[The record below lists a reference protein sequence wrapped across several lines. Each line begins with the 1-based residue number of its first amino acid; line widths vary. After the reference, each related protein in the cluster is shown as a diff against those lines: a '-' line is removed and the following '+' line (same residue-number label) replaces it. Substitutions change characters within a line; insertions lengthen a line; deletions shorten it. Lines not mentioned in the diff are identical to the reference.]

1 MEKKEKMPFSFF
13 FSYLFST
20 FVAQNEETSK
30 MMRQKMRYFLL
41 LAVASFVAETAL
53 AQQVFKDLHEV
64 KRKETIF
71 GIARDNGITVQELID
86 ANPEMKTPGYE
97 LKKGDIIKIP
107 FAKGQEPKDNV
118 DVMAETP
125 VKGKADTDMRKR
137 AIRIGVMLPLHNENG
152 DGKRMTEY
160 YRGVLMACDSLQANG
175 ISTDVR
181 AWNVPEDADI
191 RTTLLEDHVSDRDL
205 IIGPLY
211 TKQLKALGDYALK
224 NNVKVLIPFSINST
238 EVYNN
243 GNLFQ
248 VFQNGNTLNEAYS
261 FRYCQRYKDYHTIII
276 DCNDTTSTKGG
287 FTSTLRRKLEQEGQ
301 VYSITNLRSSEAM
314 FKKCF
319 STTQRNVVVLNTSR
333 SQELNVVFAKLN
345 GLLMTSPELRISVFG
360 YTEWLMYTRQHLDNF
375 YKFDVCVPTTYY
387 MDPLSP
393 RTTRFKQKY
402 RWNFHQDMQ
411 SYPQRFAVTGFDH
424 AYFFIK
430 GLHLYGKNF
439 MGGSGMVGY
448 TPIQSPLHFERIGN
462 GGMQNRSLLFVHYQ
476 RDQRIETVNF

>member
-1 MEKKEKMPFSFF
+1 MK
-13 FSYLFST
+13 
-20 FVAQNEETSK
+20 
-30 MMRQKMRYFLL
+30 QKMRYFLL
-41 LAVASFVAETAL
+41 LAVASFIAETAL

-71 GIARDNGITVQELID
+71 GIARENGLTVQELID
-86 ANPEMKTPGYE
+86 ANPEMNAPGYE

-107 FAKGQEPKDNV
+107 YPKGQEPKDNV

-125 VKGKADTDMRKR
+125 VNNKSAGKDDMRHR
-137 AIRIGVMLPLHNENG
+137 AIRIGVMLPLHVENG
-152 DGKRMTEY
+152 DGKRMVEY
-160 YRGVLMACDSLQANG
+160 YRGVLMACDSLKANG

-191 RTTLLEDHVSDRDL
+191 RTTLLEDHVADRDL

-211 TKQLKALGDYALK
+211 TKQLKPLADYALK
-224 NNVKVLIPFSINST
+224 NDIKVLIPFSINSN
-238 EVYNN
+238 EVYDN

-248 VFQNGNTLNEAYS
+248 VYQNGNTLNEAYS
-261 FRYCQRYKDYHTIII
+261 FRYYQRYKDYHTILI

-287 FTSTLRRKLEQEGQ
+287 FTSALRRKLEQEGQ
-301 VYSITNLRSSEAM
+301 VYSITNIRSSEAM

-319 STTQRNVVVLNTSR
+319 STTQPNVVVLNTSR

-345 GLLMTSPELRISVFG
+345 GLLMTNPELKISVFG

-387 MDPLSP
+387 MDQLSP
-393 RTTRFKQKY
+393 KTARFKQKY

-411 SYPQRFAVTGFDH
+411 NYHAKYAATGFDH
-424 AYFFIK
+424 AFFMIK
-430 GLHLYGKNF
+430 GMHLYGDKF
-439 MGGSGMVGY
+439 TGASGMVGY
-448 TPIQSPLHFERIGN
+448 TPFQTPLNFERIGN
-462 GGMQNRSLLFVHYQ
+462 GGMMNRMVMFVHYMPEQ
-476 RDQRIETVNF
+476 RVETIKF